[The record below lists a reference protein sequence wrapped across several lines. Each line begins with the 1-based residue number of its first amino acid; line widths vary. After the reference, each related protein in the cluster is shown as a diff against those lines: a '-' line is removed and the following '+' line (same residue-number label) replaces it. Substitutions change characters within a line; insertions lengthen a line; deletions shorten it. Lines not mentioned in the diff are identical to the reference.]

1 MLASWSSSSRS
12 STTRSSTTRR
22 SICSRILTPKQVG
35 SICWFMAIIVS
46 MFYSQRSRKILLD
59 AAKYNWDKRDELFKL
74 LKHILYHK
82 YMSKDGEDY
91 RDYSDDTFN
100 KVLSL
105 LYDKD
110 PNSFPYDPRKGDVVA
125 IPPQLYIG
133 RLYNLLNI
141 DYKIFDYSHTYNNSY
156 YTYMLAYSD
165 LNNEFGIDPYSIKGD
180 RIIFGI
186 ESLERTKKLKTYKYK
201 ENKVAPRILLIMIYD
216 KIIDVKDYSPSS
228 IISEGNY
235 VINMFEKNT
244 ERYIEGNPDN
254 LKSMR
259 DTIYYNGYAYNL
271 DSVVLANWN
280 LSDGG
285 HGIAGITCEKDK
297 YVYNGWEKTNINPDT
312 KEEITLNIPCELMKY
327 DWNIQKDANFCL
339 NRSQCIPEVFGLYPP
354 RRALCFNFNKGNK
367 VLTYVREE
375 IEDKIKNLLKN
386 KKEQITKTSK
396 ITDIDYIDS
405 IMNKLLSM
413 PQNINTPSLLW
424 LLSKR
429 RGELRKEKKD
439 EYIRKIEAEDKKRKM
454 AMVFPGE
461 DKIKQER
468 QRMINTDL
476 KKQRDSLKKVYTESL
491 KDKLQNQKRLL
502 NHGMYR
508 F

>member
-1 MLASWSSSSRS
+1 MLASRSSSSKSSSSR
-12 STTRSSTTRR
+12 RR
-22 SICSRILTPKQVG
+22 ICSQVLTPKQVG
-35 SICWFMAIIVS
+35 RICWFMAIIVS

-74 LKHILYHK
+74 LKHILHHK
-82 YMSKDGEDY
+82 YMNKDGDGY
-91 RDYSDDTFN
+91 RDYSDNTFN

-110 PNSFPYDPRKGDVVA
+110 PNSFPYDPRKGDVAA

-133 RLYNLLNI
+133 RLYNLLHI
-141 DYKIFDYSHTYNNSY
+141 DYKIFDYYHTYEKSY

-165 LNNEFGIDPYSIKGD
+165 LNNEFGIDPYSIKD
-180 RIIFGI
+180 DSIIFGI
-186 ESLERTKKLKTYKYK
+186 ESLERKIKLKTYKYK
-201 ENKVAPRILLIMIYD
+201 ENKVAPQILLIMIYD
-216 KIIDVKDYSPSS
+216 KIIDATDFQSS
-228 IISEGNY
+228 IISEGTY
-235 VINMFEKNT
+235 VIDMFEKNT
-244 ERYIEGNPDN
+244 EKYIEGNPDN

-280 LSDGG
+280 MADGR

-297 YVYNGWEKTNINPDT
+297 YIYNGWEKTSINPDT
-312 KEEITLNIPCELMKY
+312 KKEISLNIPCELMKY
-327 DWNIQKDANFCL
+327 DWNIQKDVNFCL
-339 NRSQCIPEVFGLYPP
+339 NRSQCIPEVFGLSPP
-354 RRALCFNFNKGNK
+354 RPTFCFNFNKGNK

-375 IEDKIKNLLKN
+375 IDDKIKNLLKN
-386 KKEQITKTSK
+386 KKEQGTKTSK

-429 RGELRKEKKD
+429 RGELRKEKRD

-454 AMVFPGE
+454 AMIFPGE
-461 DKIKQER
+461 DKIKEER
-468 QRMINTDL
+468 QKKINTDL
-476 KKQRDSLKKVYTESL
+476 KIQRKSLKKVYTESL

-502 NHGMYR
+502 KHGMFR